1 MQGIKLKE
9 FQINTV
15 NKLLDATSIGEKK
28 EVLLKAPTGSG
39 KTIILLSY
47 IEEYFKEDNKTIF
60 VWLTPGTGD
69 LEEQSRKKML
79 KFLPH
84 LNTKNIQDV
93 LLQGFESKDTA
104 FINWETITKKGN
116 KALAEAERKNLY
128 ERVHEAHNNGYSF
141 IVIVDEEHLNK
152 TVKAESIIEYIN
164 PKYVVRVSATTKT
177 NKEAEFIKIDELDVI
192 NAGLITRALYINEN
206 VTNDK
211 ILTNEH
217 EYLLD
222 LAIEKRKEIKNEYI
236 KIGVQVN
243 PLIIIQVP
251 SKSDDL
257 ISQIEKILAER
268 KYTYDRQNLAIW
280 LSERKENL
288 DNIENNESN
297 QAILIMKQAI
307 STGWDCPRAKIL
319 VKLRDNMSEDFETQT
334 IGRIRRMPQAHHY
347 DNVLLDNCYL
357 YTFDEKY
364 EQSVKQELGDNVY
377 DTKVVFLKNEYKNFK
392 IKKISFDSNFDGF
405 DERETFNILYDYYVK
420 KYNLAV
426 NKKNN
431 KTILESNG
439 YNFQNTIESNI
450 IQGKIVKIDSDEFE
464 KANRIKVQSS
474 VSTNKNGF
482 ELRHSI
488 NLISSKIGMRYD
500 RTRVMLER
508 MFYKGRLFTKKFINL
523 SLVDFYAF
531 VINNEDILKH
541 DFQEAVSQKSR
552 QQRLKLEELIESEW
566 KIPEKDY
573 IKYDP
578 NMKDS
583 SVYEKAV
590 YIDYPNSTIKSTS
603 ERKFEFF
610 CENNE
615 NVKWF
620 YKNGESASEYFSI
633 VYVDAIN
640 HKWHFYPD
648 FIVCDK
654 NNKIWI
660 IETKGGEKTS
670 GESKNIDLKAE
681 NKFEALKEYAKKY
694 NVSWGFVRDYDKND
708 RLYFCNTE
716 YTEDMSGTNWVLLE
730 KSFML
735 ADIEKAVIEKDVMM

>member
-9 FQINTV
+9 FQIKTV
-15 NKLLDATSIGEKK
+15 NKLLDATSIGNKK
-28 EVLLKAPTGSG
+28 EVLLQAPTGSG

-47 IEEYFKEDNKTIF
+47 IEEYFKETKNTIF
-60 VWLTPGTGD
+60 VWLTPGKGD
-69 LEEQSRKKML
+69 LEEQSRKKMI
-79 KFLPH
+79 KYLPN
-84 LNTKNIQDV
+84 LDTKNIQEV
-93 LLQGFESKDTA
+93 LLQGFDQRDTA

-116 KALAEAERKNLY
+116 TALKEAERKNLY
-128 ERVHEAHNNGYSF
+128 ERVHEAHNNGYKY

-152 TVKAESIIEYIN
+152 TVKAESIIQYMNPEYI
-164 PKYVVRVSATTKT
+164 VRVSATTKT
-177 NKEAEFIKIDELDVI
+177 NKEAEYIDIDELEVI

-206 VTNDK
+206 VSNQTT
-211 ILTNEH
+211 LSNEH

-222 LAIEKRKEIKNEYI
+222 LAINKRKAIKEEYI
-236 KIGVQVN
+236 KLGVQVN

-257 ISQIEKILAER
+257 IKQIETILEEK

-280 LSERKENL
+280 LSERKENI

-364 EQSVKQELGDNVY
+364 EQTVKQELGRNAY
-377 DTKVVFLKNEYKNFK
+377 DTKVIFLKNEFKNFK
-392 IKKISFDSNFDGF
+392 LKKLTFDNNFDGF
-405 DERETFNILYDYYVK
+405 DERQTFNILHQYYID
-420 KYNLAV
+420 KYNLTS

-439 YNFQNTIESNI
+439 YVFKDTIDNYI
-450 IQGKIVKIDSDEFE
+450 VQDKIVRINSNELE
-464 KANRIKVQSS
+464 NANRIQVSS
-474 VSTNKNGF
+474 TVSTNKNGF

-488 NLISSKIGMRYD
+488 NIISSKIGMRYD
-500 RTRVMLER
+500 RTRLMLER
-508 MFYKGRLFTKKFINL
+508 MFFKGKLFTKKF
-523 SLVDFYAF
+523 VDLTLIEFYAF
-531 VINNEDILKH
+531 VINNEDVLKH
-541 DFQEAVSQKSR
+541 DFQEAVSQKAR
-552 QQRLKLEELIESEW
+552 QVKLRFDELKETDW
-566 KIPEKDY
+566 KAPEMDY

-578 NMKDS
+578 KMKDTTI
-583 SVYEKAV
+583 YEKSI
-590 YIDYPNSTIKSTS
+590 YLDYPNSTIKSKS
-603 ERKFEFF
+603 ERMFEFY
-610 CENNE
+610 CENND
-615 NVKWF
+615 NIKWF
-620 YKNGESASEYFSI
+620 YKNGESSSDYFSI
-633 VYVDAIN
+633 VYIDAVN
-640 HKWHFYPD
+640 HKWHFYTD

-660 IETKGGEKTS
+660 IETKGGENS
-670 GESKNIDLKAE
+670 DGESKNIDIKAE

-694 NVSWGFVRDYDKND
+694 NVNWGFVRDYDKNES
-708 RLYFCNTE
+708 LYLCNTE
-716 YTEDMSGTNWVLLE
+716 YTENMENDNWILLNNI
-730 KSFML
+730 F
-735 ADIEKAVIEKDVMM
+735 